1 MADIRHKLVI
11 KAAPEKVFKAVTTQ
25 EGLTNWWCKQ
35 TTAKPEVEFV
45 NTFTFGNSPI
55 EMKVTE
61 LTPNKRV
68 AWQSINSTD
77 EWMNTNISFD
87 LEEKDGRTILRFA
100 HSDWRAATD
109 FFDAC
114 NYDWGRF
121 MTSLKSL
128 CENGTGTPS

>member
-11 KAAPEKVFKAVTTQ
+11 KTSSEKVYEAITTQ
-25 EGLTNWWCKQ
+25 EGLANWWCKQ
-35 TTAKPEVEFV
+35 TTAKPEVGFV
-45 NTFTFGNSPI
+45 NTFTFGNLKN

-68 AWQSINSTD
+68 EWHCNISID
-77 EWMNTNISFD
+77 EWVNTNISFD

-100 HSDWRAATD
+100 HSGWRAATD

-114 NYDWGRF
+114 NYDWARF
-121 MTSLKSL
+121 MTSLKSF
-128 CENGTGTPS
+128 CETGSGTPS